1 MKPMLKALITINAVA
16 TPSHDIDADLAGY
29 LPDLRNMTATE
40 IAELVEEAHTEALG
54 LNAAFDTSFHRR
66 AANWGAMDWMSREIE
81 LDKAYDLAMAYH
93 LIRNQAIRD
102 EAYPLKKPVEFR
114 NRQYIWDEI
123 YNDVYKAARIDVAH
137 AAALE
142 MDITLHRRS

>member
-40 IAELVEEAHTEALG
+40 IAELAE
-54 LNAAFDTSFHRR
+54 
-66 AANWGAMDWMSREIE
+66 
-81 LDKAYDLAMAYH
+81 K
-93 LIRNQAIRD
+93 
-102 EAYPLKKPVEFR
+102 
-114 NRQYIWDEI
+114 
-123 YNDVYKAARIDVAH
+123 AH

>member
-29 LPDLRNMTATE
+29 LPDLRNMTATDL
-40 IAELVEEAHTEALG
+40 AELVEEAHTEALG

-81 LDKAYDLAMAYH
+81 LGKAYDLAMAYH

-102 EAYPLKKPVEFR
+102 EAVPMTTLVLLKK
-114 NRQYIWDEI
+114 RQYIWDEI
-123 YNDVYKAARIDVAH
+123 YNDVYKAARIDIAH